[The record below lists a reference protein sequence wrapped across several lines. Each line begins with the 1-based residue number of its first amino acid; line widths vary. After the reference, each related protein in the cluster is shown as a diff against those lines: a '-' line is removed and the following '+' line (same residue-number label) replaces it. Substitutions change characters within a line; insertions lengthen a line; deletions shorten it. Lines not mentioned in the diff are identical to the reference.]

1 MTMSVK
7 YVEQN
12 SLRLRDAFKDW
23 ADGACAATT
32 VRRPCPLVSLG
43 KGGAR
48 PDDRCCHV
56 EHNFCHWIKLNHV
69 KILCVFRFQGSS
81 ARLLTDQ
88 RKHAQQELVGFH
100 PNWMHCCG
108 P

>member
-1 MTMSVK
+1 MTMTMSVK

-48 PDDRCCHV
+48 
-56 EHNFCHWIKLNHV
+56 
-69 KILCVFRFQGSS
+69 
-81 ARLLTDQ
+81 
-88 RKHAQQELVGFH
+88 
-100 PNWMHCCG
+100 
-108 P
+108 